1 MEIKLKKA
9 IFRKVGYAVHKKRG
23 GFIHYEKKIN

>member
-9 IFRKVGYAVHKKRG
+9 IFRKVGYAVHKKKWV
-23 GFIHYEKKIN
+23 IHYEKKIN

>member
-9 IFRKVGYAVHKKRG
+9 IFRKVGYAVHKKKG
-23 GFIHYEKKIN
+23 GYSLWKKN